1 MDRLEQSLAVAAP
14 PALAEAARA
23 AGCPPEGVRALE
35 RDGPDRRPRSGP
47 RLRQLDVREIAATA
61 LALARRAPLTPAALR
76 DATGTSRKYV
86 MAILADLDRRGI
98 LRRTP
103 DGHLPGPTGCGRD
116 RRREP
121 AMTRPPSRRSC
132 SPAAGRAGSG
142 ATSWPSRSTA
152 GPCST
157 TPSTPSGR
165 SPAEI
170 LVVAAPDGAPSL
182 PAGHA
187 LWSTTRRHLR
197 LEAGG
202 LKQLRAEVG
211 KGAIGQGITQL
222 HGKNPLPLAVVVHP
236 DNANNLRSIQ
246 NAIVPP
252 GPNGKPKPISPAI
265 EEVNNG
271 QKAADTIRTV
281 TNAVK
286 IILSVIAV
294 LLLIISL
301 MLIAN
306 TIRLSIYARRRE
318 VEVMR
323 LVGATNW
330 FIRWPFVIEGLIVGL
345 AGAGIA
351 VAMLWVGKVTIIDPL
366 SQNFAL
372 IDNFSTVGF
381 VPLIIVLLGASVVVS
396 MIGSGIV
403 LRRFLRI

>member
-1 MDRLEQSLAVAAP
+1 VGRIFFFIAEAFRALRRSASPSLAAIVTVVMTT
-14 PALAEAARA
+14 LLL
-23 AGCPPEGVRALE
+23 GVFIPVIKA
-35 RDGPDRRPRSGP
+35 SSTTT
-47 RLRQLDVREIAATA
+47 QNVQSQ
-61 LALARRAPLTPAALR
+61 LALYVYMFP
-76 DATGTSRKYV
+76 DATSKQAKAAQKEINKIPHV
-86 MAILADLDRRGI
+86 E
-98 LRRTP
+98 RT
-103 DGHLPGPTGCGRD
+103 DFV
-116 RRREP
+116 
-121 AMTRPPSRRSC
+121 SKQQ
-132 SPAAGRAGSG
+132 
-142 ATSWPSRSTA
+142 
-152 GPCST
+152 
-157 TPSTPSGR
+157 
-165 SPAEI
+165 
-170 LVVAAPDGAPSL
+170 
-182 PAGHA
+182 
-187 LWSTTRRHLR
+187 
-197 LEAGG
+197 G
-202 LKQLRAEVG
+202 LKQLRTEIG
-211 KGAIGQGITQL
+211 KGPIGQGITQL
-222 HGKNPLPLAVVVHP
+222 HGKNPLPLAIVVHP

-271 QKAADTIRTV
+271 QKAANTIRTV

-345 AGAGIA
+345 TGAAIA
-351 VAMLWVGKVTIIDPL
+351 VGMLYVGKVMIIDPL

-381 VPLIIVLLGASVVVS
+381 VPLIIVLLAASVVVS
-396 MIGSGIV
+396 MLGSGIT